1 MRRLSIF
8 VLLLATTVAAYAAS
22 YEARSP
28 QHAISFD
35 VVPVSD
41 FDVRYDLKITDLA
54 TGEVLAS
61 PQLTAKRGRAMSEA
75 QIDVRDMHI
84 SIRVGEMVN
93 QLIASVEIEQGGDI
107 IDSIQGNWSAGPRKK
122 VPITNYSGAFRVGGD
137 VKAPVVISRVEPMY
151 PEEARK
157 ARITGIVIVEAII
170 DRNGVVKNAS
180 VLKTLPFGL
189 DQAAL
194 DSVKQ
199 WRFKP
204 GTLNGQPVD
213 VIFNLTI
220 NFKLGPPAPPPPPPG

>member
-1 MRRLSIF
+1 MRRLSILI
-8 VLLLATTVAAYAAS
+8 LLLASTVAARAAS

-28 QHAISFD
+28 QHAIAFD

-61 PQLTAKRGRAMSEA
+61 PRLTAKREHVLTEA
-75 QIDVRDMHI
+75 QVDVRDLHI
-84 SIRVGEMVN
+84 SISVGEMVN
-93 QLIASVEIEQGGDI
+93 RLMASVEIEQGGDV
-107 IDSIQGNWSAGPRKK
+107 IDSIQGNWSTGPRKK
-122 VPITNYSGAFRVGGD
+122 VVTTNYGDALRVGGD
-137 VKAPVVISRVEPMY
+137 VKAPVVISRVEPLY

-157 ARITGIVIVEAII
+157 ARIMGIVIVEAII

-180 VLKTLPFGL
+180 VLKPLPFGL

-199 WRFKP
+199 WKFKP
-204 GTLNGQPVD
+204 ATLNGQPVD

-220 NFKLGPPAPPPPPPG
+220 NFKLGPPPPPPPPPG